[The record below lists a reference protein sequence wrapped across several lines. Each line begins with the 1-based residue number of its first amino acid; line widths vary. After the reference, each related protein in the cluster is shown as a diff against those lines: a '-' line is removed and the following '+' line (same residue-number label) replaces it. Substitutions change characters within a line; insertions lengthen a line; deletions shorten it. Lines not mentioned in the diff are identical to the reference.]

1 MNILRA
7 IITANKLKD
16 GKLDVHH
23 YRGFSTYNC
32 SADIGYQDYARAMRV
47 VSEHPWL
54 FFVLK
59 GIRIL

>member
-1 MNILRA
+1 MSILRA

-32 SADIGYQDYARAMRV
+32 SADVGYQKYTRAMWV
-47 VSEHPWL
+47 VSGHPWL
-54 FFVLK
+54 LFVLK